1 MLLRRNP
8 DAVLVAGPRFP
19 DSDGRIANNA
29 NGGPPVN
36 AVSAARAA
44 AAVGLTANEAVS
56 GGVFAGRPRRGAP
69 PAAVEGGRPY
79 PLVGDLVT
87 AVQRGYLTVGGTSQS
102 EAEEIQRPHSR
113 ISTRAARSRSLE
125 QTASPGRESARP
137 PRSFSG

>member
-36 AVSAARAA
+36 AATAARAA

-56 GGVFAGRPRRGAP
+56 GGVFASRPRRGVP
-69 PAAVEGGRPY
+69 PAAVEDGRPY
-79 PLVGDLVT
+79 SLVGDLAM

-102 EAEEIQRPHSR
+102 EAVEIRRQHSR

-125 QTASPGRESARP
+125 QMVSPGRESARP

>member
-1 MLLRRNP
+1 MLLRRGP
-8 DAVLVAGPRFP
+8 DAVLAAGPRPP
-19 DSDGRIANNA
+19 DSNGRIANGA
-29 NGGPPVN
+29 NGGPLVNPV
-36 AVSAARAA
+36 STARAA

-56 GGVFAGRPRRGAP
+56 GGVFASRPRRGVP
-69 PAAVEGGRPY
+69 PAAVEDGRPY
-79 PLVGDLVT
+79 SLVGDLAM